1 MNVQKVYNKGLEYKF
16 LVKISKDIIDQKVEN
31 FLQEKA
37 KTYKKPGFRP
47 GKVPTTVLKKD
58 FGQNAYS
65 DFLYDEIRNSY
76 TLALK
81 NHDINP
87 IRDPEIKKID
97 DIEGH
102 YQYEIIVEK
111 MPAFELQDFST
122 ITLKKLQ
129 AKLPEDQINEF
140 IQKLQKI
147 HGQYTE
153 ISGESKEGDF
163 VTLYYT
169 VSDNGEAIEKLKDVE
184 DIFEIDLK
192 REKNK
197 DVIKKLIGI
206 KKGDT
211 FTLKQKGDVF
221 DQTLSGK
228 QVSVT
233 YTIHK
238 IESCT
243 PCELNEDFYKKLESS
258 NLDELRKK
266 LSGVLSQSTD
276 RMTNMYLKRQ
286 LFDAL
291 NDSYNFEV
299 PRGMIEDEKRAIERK
314 IADEE
319 KNSGELD
326 EKVTPEE
333 LEMLAKRRVRLGI
346 VIGKISEEHK
356 ISVSKEMLLDAMYQS
371 AENSGQ
377 DPKKIVKQ
385 WLRDQHII
393 SFFRMQL
400 LEMIVI
406 DFLLN
411 KVNIEE
417 KEVTAQELYKEV
429 EDVIPD
435 EVYDIEQ

>member
-1 MNVQKVYNKGLEYKF
+1 MNVEKVYNNGLEYKF
-16 LVKISKDIIDQKVEN
+16 LVKISKDKIDQKVED
-31 FLQEKA
+31 FLREKA
-37 KTYKKPGFRP
+37 KTYKKHGFRP

-58 FGQNAYS
+58 LGQDAYS
-65 DFLYDEIRNSY
+65 DFLYDEIRNGY

-81 NHDINP
+81 NHDIKP
-87 IRDPEIKKID
+87 IRDPEVKKID

-111 MPAFELQDFST
+111 MPAFELQDFSK

-129 AKLPEDQINEF
+129 AKLPDDQINGF

-147 HGQYTE
+147 HGQYAE
-153 ISGESKEGDF
+153 IEGESKEGNF
-163 VTLYYT
+163 VTVHYT
-169 VSDNGEAIEKLKDVE
+169 VSDDGKEIEKFKDVE
-184 DIFEIDLK
+184 DILEIDLK
-192 REKNK
+192 SAKNK
-197 DVIKKLIGI
+197 DLIEKLIGI

-211 FTLKQKGDVF
+211 FTLTQKGDIF
-221 DQTLSGK
+221 QETLSGK
-228 QVSVT
+228 EVSVA
-233 YTIHK
+233 YTINK

-258 NLDELRKK
+258 NLDELKKK
-266 LSGVLSQSTD
+266 LSGVLSVSTD

-286 LFDAL
+286 LLDAL
-291 NDSYNFEV
+291 NDSYNFEI

-333 LEMLAKRRVRLGI
+333 LEILAKRRVRLGI
-346 VIGKISEEHK
+346 LIGKISEDHK
-356 ISVSKEMLLDAMYQS
+356 ISVSKKMLLEAMYQS
-371 AENSGQ
+371 AQNSGQ
-377 DPKKIVKQ
+377 DPEKIVKQ

-393 SFFRMQL
+393 SFFKMQL
-400 LEMIVI
+400 LEMMVI

-411 KVNIEE
+411 KVTIEE

-435 EVYDIEQ
+435 EVYDVEQ